1 MTGLRSHQHYYYFD
15 IFRKLVPAHYNGQ
28 QQVIKPGQRALQTP
42 KPGRQ
47 GNLVVQ
53 YPPSSQLAV
62 GKTRK
67 VLSFVRCR

>member
-42 KPGRQ
+42 KPGIQ
-47 GNLVVQ
+47 GKLVVQ
-53 YPPSSQLAV
+53 YPPFS
-62 GKTRK
+62 
-67 VLSFVRCR
+67 